1 MEIAKTSFLT
11 TEPARKQSLEK
22 RLGLEHSLFWSTT
35 FRTLRAQ
42 GGLVGLIIVGG
53 MLLLAL
59 LAPLITPYD
68 PLEIHKGEQFIAP
81 GAQYYFGTD
90 ECGRDLFSRTIYGSR
105 ISLLAGA
112 AAVLGAVLIGVPLGL
127 TAGYLG
133 GRTDI
138 ILMRAMDTLLAFPA
152 LLLAMGIVS
161 ILGPNAFNAMIA
173 VAIVSIPVFA
183 RVARASMLSQK
194 AMDYVLAA
202 RASGAT
208 NVRIIFGSILPNALP
223 VIIVQVAVSVAF
235 AILVEAS
242 LSFLGLGTQPPNP
255 SWGSML
261 LTSRRF
267 LRDAW
272 WYGFFPG
279 LFLTV
284 LILGLNFFSEAL
296 RDALDPGRRHLL

>member
-68 PLEIHKGEQFIAP
+68 PLEIHKVEQFIAP

-90 ECGRDLFSRTIYGSR
+90 EFGRDLFSRTIYGSR